1 MGEARGRVIHPSAAD
16 RFPAHPDG
24 DPASPRRREKPQEDD
39 EKERFAI
46 HGVTVDCEGVSAV
59 SPKRGESPNHGES
72 PDAKRLRLH
81 PDGSFLVAIHQ
92 KGTQPMTL
100 EDLLARLL
108 PILPNLLL
116 DEEPDGE
123 VLIYTG
129 FRQTQDGRLE
139 GVGG

>member
-1 MGEARGRVIHPSAAD
+1 MSRLAGHPLTTPKGLLWWQST
-16 RFPAHPDG
+16 R
-24 DPASPRRREKPQEDD
+24 
-39 EKERFAI
+39 KE
-46 HGVTVDCEGVSAV
+46 
-59 SPKRGESPNHGES
+59 PN
-72 PDAKRLRLH
+72 
-81 PDGSFLVAIHQ
+81 
-92 KGTQPMTL
+92 PMTL

-116 DEEPDGE
+116 DEESDGE

>member
-1 MGEARGRVIHPSAAD
+1 
-16 RFPAHPDG
+16 
-24 DPASPRRREKPQEDD
+24 
-39 EKERFAI
+39 
-46 HGVTVDCEGVSAV
+46 
-59 SPKRGESPNHGES
+59 
-72 PDAKRLRLH
+72 
-81 PDGSFLVAIHQ
+81 
-92 KGTQPMTL
+92 MTL

-116 DEEPDGE
+116 DEESDGE